1 MSDEIVKM
9 KRAKMYVD
17 YLISGVDPVDKE
29 NIDLETFQNERVIA
43 CFKYISK
50 VLERD
55 IYIMENKTS
64 RSHIEFFISDE
75 QIRELKPTSFSRKI
89 SDIADEINKVTATNG
104 TKKISGAR
112 INDWLEDQGYLCK
125 SDLKSRM
132 ATDAGK
138 SIGIISERAQR
149 ATGEEYYANRY
160 TTEAQEFIIQ
170 HLKEIAVFRK
180 EKASADENNITLLDY
195 PHGCSVKYFIEQHS
209 DKCIITSIGSCDA
222 FAENGSYISLLLYKG
237 KSKVLNKTGIKTSS
251 ANKCILTGIFDAVS
265 MIKSSTDVIIL
276 TSTPLGFQTHKS
288 INRDLCEDIVDT
300 LLKKEC
306 SVSAAVCNGKASE
319 LNAFVKSF
327 LNDKS

>member
-1 MSDEIVKM
+1 MNNEIIKM

-17 YLISGVDPVDKE
+17 YLINGIDPVDNE
-29 NIDLETFQNERVIA
+29 NIDSETFKNERVVA
-43 CFKYISK
+43 CFKYISE

-55 IYIMENKTS
+55 IYSMENKTS
-64 RSHIEFFISDE
+64 RSNTEFYITDE
-75 QIRELKPTSFSRKI
+75 QIQELKPTSFSRKM
-89 SDIADEINKVTATNG
+89 SDIADDINKATVSND
-104 TKKISGAR
+104 TKKISGAK

-138 SIGIISERAQR
+138 NIGIISERAQR

-170 HLKEIAVFRK
+170 HLKEIAVYRK

-195 PHGCSVKYFIEQHS
+195 PHGCPVKNFIGQNS

-251 ANKCILTGIFDAVS
+251 ANRCILAGIYDAVS
-265 MIKSSTDVIIL
+265 MIKSPTDVIIL
-276 TSTPLGFQTHKS
+276 TSTPLGFQSPKS
-288 INRDLCEDIVDT
+288 VNRDLCEDIVDT
-300 LLKKEC
+300 LLKKDC
-306 SVSAAVCNGKASE
+306 SVSAVVCNGKASE
-319 LNAFVKSF
+319 LNTYVKSF
-327 LNDKS
+327 LNQV

>member
-1 MSDEIVKM
+1 M
-9 KRAKMYVD
+9 
-17 YLISGVDPVDKE
+17 
-29 NIDLETFQNERVIA
+29 
-43 CFKYISK
+43 
-50 VLERD
+50 
-55 IYIMENKTS
+55 
-64 RSHIEFFISDE
+64 
-75 QIRELKPTSFSRKI
+75 
-89 SDIADEINKVTATNG
+89 
-104 TKKISGAR
+104 
-112 INDWLEDQGYLCK
+112 CK

-180 EKASADENNITLLDY
+180 EKASADENNITILDY
-195 PHGCSVKYFIEQHS
+195 PHGYSVKYFIEQHS

-251 ANKCILTGIFDAVS
+251 ANKCILTGIYDAAS

-288 INRDLCEDIVDT
+288 VNRDLCEDIVDT

>member
-1 MSDEIVKM
+1 MNNEIIKM

-17 YLISGVDPVDKE
+17 YLINGIDPVDNE
-29 NIDLETFQNERVIA
+29 NIDLETFKNERVVA
-43 CFKYISK
+43 CLKYISE

-55 IYIMENKTS
+55 IYSTENKTS

-75 QIRELKPTSFSRKI
+75 QIRELKPTSFNRKI
-89 SDIADEINKVTATNG
+89 SEIADDINKATASNG

-138 SIGIISERAQR
+138 NIGIISERAQR

-170 HLKEIAVFRK
+170 HLKEIAVYRK
-180 EKASADENNITLLDY
+180 EKASADENNIMLLDY
-195 PHGCSVKYFIEQHS
+195 PHGCSVKYFIEHNT

-251 ANKCILTGIFDAVS
+251 ANKCILAGIYDAVS
-265 MIKSSTDVIIL
+265 MIKSPTDVIIL

-288 INRDLCEDIVDT
+288 VNRKQCEDIVEV
-300 LLKKEC
+300 LIKKGC
-306 SVSAAVCNGKASE
+306 SISTAVCNGKASE
-319 LNAFVKSF
+319 LNAYVKSF
-327 LNDKS
+327 LNQV